1 MNVLAELRSRFLA
14 AIAAATG
21 DDALG
26 REFSGMVL
34 PSQDA
39 KFGDYQA
46 NMAMALGKRLGKP
59 PREVAAAIVERLE
72 VADLC
77 EAPEVAGPG
86 FINLRLRDAWV
97 AGALK
102 QASPDVERDGVEPV
116 AAPRTYVLD
125 YSSPNV
131 AKPMHVG
138 HIRSTVIG
146 DALYRVLSFLGH
158 RTISDN
164 HIGDWGTQFGMIIYG
179 LKNFSNQKSF
189 EQAPL
194 TELTELYKFVNSL
207 VIYHDNKDLLPAAK
221 VRLAVLEGR
230 AEELRSASLSTNPNE
245 KKVRDK
251 ELQVLERQIETER
264 EQIAQYGRHIDPFEG
279 NPELKEIA
287 DQHEKVAEDVLRE
300 TAALHKGD
308 PTNRA
313 IWEKII
319 PICIE
324 EIEETYARLGVSFD
338 YSLGES
344 FYEDKLGSVVEDL
357 KAKGLARE
365 SDGAMCVFVEG
376 YDAPFIVQKQ
386 DGAFLY
392 ATTDLATIE
401 YRMREWRPDAIL
413 YVVDHRQSQ
422 HFGQLFA
429 TAKMWGYRDVEL
441 QHISFGTVLG
451 DDGKPFKTRSGS
463 SVGLMGLLD
472 EAVSR
477 AYAIVCENDDARA
490 TPLLSEEER
499 KTVAERVGIGAI
511 KYADLAHN
519 RTSDYKFSYDK
530 MLAMTGNTAAY
541 MQYSYARV
549 SSIFGKGG
557 VDIEALRASD
567 ARLLLDHPAER
578 ALALAILQFSEA
590 LSRVTADY
598 RPNLLTDYLFDLAS
612 KYAAFFENCPV
623 LKAESGELRDSR
635 LLLCDLTARTIQRG
649 LNLLGIETLE
659 RM

>member
-1 MNVLAELRSRFLA
+1 
-14 AIAAATG
+14 
-21 DDALG
+21 
-26 REFSGMVL
+26 
-34 PSQDA
+34 
-39 KFGDYQA
+39 
-46 NMAMALGKRLGKP
+46 
-59 PREVAAAIVERLE
+59 
-72 VADLC
+72 
-77 EAPEVAGPG
+77 
-86 FINLRLRDAWV
+86 
-97 AGALK
+97 
-102 QASPDVERDGVEPV
+102 
-116 AAPRTYVLD
+116 
-125 YSSPNV
+125 
-131 AKPMHVG
+131 
-138 HIRSTVIG
+138 
-146 DALYRVLSFLGH
+146 
-158 RTISDN
+158 
-164 HIGDWGTQFGMIIYG
+164 
-179 LKNFSNQKSF
+179 
-189 EQAPL
+189 
-194 TELTELYKFVNSL
+194 
-207 VIYHDNKDLLPAAK
+207 
-221 VRLAVLEGR
+221 
-230 AEELRSASLSTNPNE
+230 
-245 KKVRDK
+245 
-251 ELQVLERQIETER
+251 
-264 EQIAQYGRHIDPFEG
+264 
-279 NPELKEIA
+279 
-287 DQHEKVAEDVLRE
+287 
-300 TAALHKGD
+300 
-308 PTNRA
+308 
-313 IWEKII
+313 
-319 PICIE
+319 
-324 EIEETYARLGVSFD
+324 VSFD
-338 YSLGES
+338 HALGES
-344 FYEDKLGSVVEDL
+344 FYEDKLAGVVEDL

-623 LKAESGELRDSR
+623 LKAESGELRGSR

-649 LNLLGIETLE
+649 LNLLGIETVE